1 MARIPPEEL
10 PVRGRRVYRVGRD
23 EFRAVL
29 PVAIIAVLWIAA
41 IYGIMVYESVYQLPL
56 LAHVK

>member
-1 MARIPPEEL
+1 
-10 PVRGRRVYRVGRD
+10 
-23 EFRAVL
+23 VL

-41 IYGIMVYESVYQLPL
+41 IYGIMVYESLFQLPL